1 MSNGDAEKTLAN
13 GNRSSG
19 SNLDDSFPSRAQEMT
34 VIDRSNNNKPG
45 SDPSVP
51 SDLST
56 LSSCHTPSQDSDG
69 TSNKRILSGKSA
81 PSPNQLETSIY
92 KTGMLDL

>member
-1 MSNGDAEKTLAN
+1 
-13 GNRSSG
+13 
-19 SNLDDSFPSRAQEMT
+19 MT
-34 VIDRSNNNKPG
+34 VLDRSNNNKPG

-69 TSNKRILSGKSA
+69 TCTKRHLTGKSA
-81 PSPNQLETSIY
+81 LNPHHLESSVDRSGRSMQELPQSLVCVLEIY
-92 KTGMLDL
+92 QH